1 MATTNKRLAVNKTY
15 KLYIG
20 GKFPRTESGRYFK
33 LESKNGELIANVCRC
48 SKKDVRDAVVAARKT
63 FGEWSKKTAYNRGQI
78 LYRIAETLEGKKA
91 QLIDTLCRQGMKS
104 AAALVDVEGAIDRVV
119 YYAGWCD
126 KYQQIFSSVNPVES
140 SHFNFSYP
148 EPIGVVTII
157 APEDSGLLGLVS
169 SIMPAIAGGN
179 TVVVLASSQ
188 YPLTAIEF
196 AEAIHASDVPGGTI
210 NLITGFRN
218 ELLGGLSNHMDVNAT
233 VYCGNDAAEVALV
246 KANASMNVKRVVHH
260 HFKNWSDADA
270 QSPYMILDLL
280 ETKTTWHPIGS

>member
-33 LESKNGELIANVCRC
+33 LESKNGELIANVCRG

-63 FGEWSKKTAYNRGQI
+63 FGEWSKKTSYNRGQI

-104 AAALVDVEGAIDRVV
+104 AAALVDVEDAIDRVV

-148 EPIGVVTII
+148 EPTGVVTII

-210 NLITGFRN
+210 NLITGFRC
-218 ELLGGLSNHMDVNAT
+218 ERYRLLR
-233 VYCGNDAAEVALV
+233 
-246 KANASMNVKRVVHH
+246 K
-260 HFKNWSDADA
+260 
-270 QSPYMILDLL
+270 
-280 ETKTTWHPIGS
+280 